1 MFSLTSTTSSLIECI
16 TFFSCD
22 HHSTYVASLTTLV
35 SQFLAPLRKEIAAKT
50 IKITESDVFS
60 IFSNIESIAD
70 LHTG

>member
-1 MFSLTSTTSSLIECI
+1 
-16 TFFSCD
+16 
-22 HHSTYVASLTTLV
+22 VASLTTLV